1 MIVGAQGPAVVI
13 SARTAA
19 WLERYAGLT
28 SLRVR
33 VRGTDPEISAELEHL
48 RVVAM
53 AWRGSA
59 TGTAVA
65 AEPEP
70 AASSQWLSTPE
81 VADLLGIGPRAV
93 VKAIGRG
100 ALPAQRVGNRWR
112 VSREDVEHYR
122 AARAA

>member
-1 MIVGAQGPAVVI
+1 MIVGARGPAVVL

-19 WLERYAGLT
+19 WMERYAGLT

-59 TGTAVA
+59 TGTEA
-65 AEPEP
+65 ATKQEP
-70 AASSQWLSTPE
+70 AASSQWLSTSQA
-81 VADLLGIGPRAV
+81 ADLLGVGPRAV
-93 VKAIGRG
+93 VKALARG
-100 ALPAQRVGNRWR
+100 ALPATRIDSRWR
-112 VSREDVEHYR
+112 VSREDLEHYR